1 MVLAID
7 RVTDGKLTV
16 REVAEILDLT
26 EEHIRRLIRQGKIP
40 AIKIRGFLITKEDL
54 QSFIESRR
62 VGTKER

>member
-1 MVLAID
+1 LAID

-40 AIKIRGFLITKEDL
+40 AIKIRGFLITREDL

-62 VGTKER
+62 VGTKGR